1 MRFSKGYDADKE
13 KDTGLDKMSMEMES
27 LFKLFL
33 ENNNKFNPNKSF
45 SALKK
50 YFKKYERI
58 IYAPIS
64 NFIFMDIDRIEDDE
78 RDILGTIYSNIDK
91 TYEYA
96 KKQTSDNE
104 QEQEIISKI
113 VIALIKMRDHVNL
126 ASNQYKSLKQSDD
139 EFKSKFKKIIK
150 PVQDKMERKIS
161 SQLISLV
168 GIFTAMA
175 FLIFGGISVLGEIA
189 YGFQNA
195 SMIKLIMITS
205 LWGLCIINMIFTFLF
220 CVSKMT
226 KLNFASKKGSFLVRY
241 PVIWFSNW
249 ILITIFVISSWLY
262 FCDQIGIMEIMI
274 RFIYNRPYLV
284 FVSIFVLISIAS
296 IILIVLLL
304 KKYKRSRG
312 IQQYYE

>member
-113 VIALIKMRDHVNL
+113 VIALIKMRDHVDL

-139 EFKSKFKKIIK
+139 EFKRKFKMIIK

-175 FLIFGGISVLGEIA
+175 FLIFGGISVIGEIA

-205 LWGLCIINMIFTFLF
+205 LWGLCIINRDTSDKKSGRERLTGSLPLFLIYRIIPLTRYQLIFIRAKTNLLCVGKAGFPFGVRVRHIKMIMIFFIPIFFEILF
-220 CVSKMT
+220 
-226 KLNFASKKGSFLVRY
+226 
-241 PVIWFSNW
+241 
-249 ILITIFVISSWLY
+249 
-262 FCDQIGIMEIMI
+262 
-274 RFIYNRPYLV
+274 
-284 FVSIFVLISIAS
+284 
-296 IILIVLLL
+296 
-304 KKYKRSRG
+304 
-312 IQQYYE
+312 